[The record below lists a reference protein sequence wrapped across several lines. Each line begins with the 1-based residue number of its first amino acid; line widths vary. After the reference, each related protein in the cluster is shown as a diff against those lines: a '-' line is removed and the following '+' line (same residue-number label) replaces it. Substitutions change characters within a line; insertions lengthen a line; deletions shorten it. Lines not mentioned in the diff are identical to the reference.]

1 MLKKKQHFSGFR
13 LYITDVPEASLAEN
27 TNFTVVYRSK
37 KDDSPTPEL
46 LDVLVG
52 EIEIA
57 CDIVSTE
64 LLLVPPQMILPI
76 ELQYVNTLYLVI
88 KQLPIFQQAERI
100 DNERSKYF
108 H

>member
-1 MLKKKQHFSGFR
+1 M
-13 LYITDVPEASLAEN
+13 PEASLAEN
-27 TNFTVVYRSK
+27 TDFTVIYKSK
-37 KDDSPTPEL
+37 NNDPPTSEL

-76 ELQYVNTLYLVI
+76 ELQYVNT
-88 KQLPIFQQAERI
+88 
-100 DNERSKYF
+100 
-108 H
+108 